1 LKKMSKEIKIGC
13 IGCGMMGGAL
23 IKAIAKKV
31 GGEKIL
37 LSDGDVEKAK
47 SLAKELGANFVTS
60 NAQIIENCSH
70 IILAVKP
77 AFFSSVLEQIKDSYN
92 NIAKSEQKNL
102 PVIISIMAGLS
113 IEKIEQMSIQAGISG
128 GLQNILRLMPNLP
141 ATVNEGMIALCTKEN
156 VSSEISKEVEFVKEI
171 LSCAGKVEQVSE
183 KLMDVVTAVSGSGPA
198 YGFMFIEALADAAV
212 LLGMPRNQAY
222 IYAAQT
228 LKGAAQMVLETSEH
242 PAKLKDAVCSPGGTT
257 IQAVKSLE
265 EKGFRSAV
273 ISAVESAY
281 NKSVD
286 LGK

>member
-1 LKKMSKEIKIGC
+1 MSKEIKIGC

-31 GGEKIL
+31 GGDKIL

-47 SLAKELGANFVTS
+47 SLALELGANFATS

-77 AFFSSVLEQIKDSYN
+77 AFFSSVLEQIKSSYN
-92 NIAKSEQKNL
+92 DRLSSSEKNL
-102 PVIISIMAGLS
+102 PTMISIMAGLS
-113 IEKIEQMSIQAGISG
+113 IEKIEQMSCQAGISG
-128 GLQNILRLMPNLP
+128 GLQNIVRLMPNLP
-141 ATVNEGMIALCTKEN
+141 ATVNEGMIALCTKDN
-156 VSSEISKEVEFVKEI
+156 VSPEFKQEVEFVKEI

-222 IYAAQT
+222 IYASQT
-228 LKGAAQMVLETSEH
+228 LKGAAQMVLETSDH

>member
-1 LKKMSKEIKIGC
+1 MSKEIKIGC

-47 SLAKELGANFVTS
+47 SLAKELGANFATS

-156 VSSEISKEVEFVKEI
+156 VSSEISKEVKFVKEI

-212 LLGMPRNQAY
+212 LLGMPRSQAY

>member
-1 LKKMSKEIKIGC
+1 MSKEIKIGC

-47 SLAKELGANFVTS
+47 SLTLELGANFATS

-77 AFFSSVLEQIKDSYN
+77 AFFPSVLEQIKDSYN

-198 YGFMFIEALADAAV
+198 YGFMFIESLADAAV
-212 LLGMPRNQAY
+212 LLGMPRSQAY

>member
-1 LKKMSKEIKIGC
+1 MSKEIKIGC

-31 GGEKIL
+31 GGDKIL

-47 SLAKELGANFVTS
+47 SLAKELGANFATS

-141 ATVNEGMIALCTKEN
+141 ATVNEGMIALCTKEY

-212 LLGMPRNQAY
+212 LLGMPRSQAY

>member
-1 LKKMSKEIKIGC
+1 MSKKIKIGC

-31 GGEKIL
+31 GGDKIL

-47 SLAKELGANFVTS
+47 SLALELGANFVTS
-60 NAQIIENCSH
+60 NAQIIENCSY

-77 AFFSSVLEQIKDSYN
+77 AFFSSVLEQIKSSYN
-92 NIAKSEQKNL
+92 DRANSDQKNL

-113 IEKIEQMSIQAGISG
+113 IEKIEQMSCQAGITG
-128 GLQNILRLMPNLP
+128 GLQNIVRLMPNLP

-156 VSSEISKEVEFVKEI
+156 ICAEFKQDVEFVKEI

-222 IYAAQT
+222 IYASQT
-228 LKGAAQMVLETSEH
+228 LKGAAQMVLETTEH
-242 PAKLKDAVCSPGGTT
+242 PGKLKDAVCSPGGTT

>member
-1 LKKMSKEIKIGC
+1 MSKEIKIGC

-47 SLAKELGANFVTS
+47 SLAKELGASFVTS

-156 VSSEISKEVEFVKEI
+156 ISSEIGQEVEFVKEI

-212 LLGMPRNQAY
+212 LLGMPRSQAY

-242 PAKLKDAVCSPGGTT
+242 PAQLKDAVCSPGGTT

-265 EKGFRSAV
+265 EKGFRSAI

>member
-1 LKKMSKEIKIGC
+1 MSKEIKIGC

-31 GGEKIL
+31 GGDKIL
-37 LSDGDVEKAK
+37 LSDGDIEKAK
-47 SLAKELGANFVTS
+47 SLSLELGANFATS

-77 AFFSSVLEQIKDSYN
+77 AFFSSVLEQIKSSYN
-92 NIAKSEQKNL
+92 EKLSSNEKNL
-102 PVIISIMAGLS
+102 PVMISIMAGLS
-113 IEKIEQMSIQAGISG
+113 IEKIEQMSCQAGISG
-128 GLQNILRLMPNLP
+128 GLQNIVRLMPNLP
-141 ATVNEGMIALCTKEN
+141 ATVNEGMIALCTKDN
-156 VSSEISKEVEFVKEI
+156 VSSEFKQEVDFVKEI

-222 IYAAQT
+222 IYASQT

-281 NKSVD
+281 NKSID

>member
-1 LKKMSKEIKIGC
+1 MSKEIKIGC

-47 SLAKELGANFVTS
+47 SLALELGANFVTS

-102 PVIISIMAGLS
+102 PVMISIMAGLS

-212 LLGMPRNQAY
+212 LLGMPRSQAY

>member
-1 LKKMSKEIKIGC
+1 MSKEIKIGC

-31 GGEKIL
+31 GGDKIL

-47 SLAKELGANFVTS
+47 SLSLELGANFATS

-77 AFFSSVLEQIKDSYN
+77 AFFSSVLEQIKSSYN
-92 NIAKSEQKNL
+92 EKLSSNEKNL
-102 PVIISIMAGLS
+102 PVMISIMAGLS
-113 IEKIEQMSIQAGISG
+113 IEKIEQMSCQAGISG
-128 GLQNILRLMPNLP
+128 GLQNIVRLMPNLP
-141 ATVNEGMIALCTKEN
+141 ATVNEGMIALCPKDN
-156 VSSEISKEVEFVKEI
+156 VPPEFKQEVDFVKEI

-222 IYAAQT
+222 IYASQT

>member
-1 LKKMSKEIKIGC
+1 MSKEIKIGC

-47 SLAKELGANFVTS
+47 SLALELGANFVTS

-92 NIAKSEQKNL
+92 ERLSSREQKNL

-212 LLGMPRNQAY
+212 LLGMPRSQAY

>member
-1 LKKMSKEIKIGC
+1 MSKEIKIGC

-47 SLAKELGANFVTS
+47 SLALELGANFVTS

-102 PVIISIMAGLS
+102 PIVISIMAGLS
-113 IEKIEQMSIQAGISG
+113 IGKIEQMSIQAGISG

>member
-1 LKKMSKEIKIGC
+1 MSKEIKIGC

-47 SLAKELGANFVTS
+47 SLALELGANFVTS

-92 NIAKSEQKNL
+92 DRLSSNEKNL

-212 LLGMPRNQAY
+212 LLGMPRSQAY

>member
-1 LKKMSKEIKIGC
+1 MSKEIKIGC

-31 GGEKIL
+31 GGDKIL

-47 SLAKELGANFVTS
+47 SLSLELGANFATS

-77 AFFSSVLEQIKDSYN
+77 AFFSSVLEQIKSSYN
-92 NIAKSEQKNL
+92 EKLSSNEKNL
-102 PVIISIMAGLS
+102 PVMISIMAGLS
-113 IEKIEQMSIQAGISG
+113 IEKIEQMSCQAGISG
-128 GLQNILRLMPNLP
+128 GLQNIVRLMPNLP
-141 ATVNEGMIALCTKEN
+141 ATVNEGMIALCTKDK
-156 VSSEISKEVEFVKEI
+156 VSSEFNQEVEFVKEI

-222 IYAAQT
+222 IYASQT

>member
-1 LKKMSKEIKIGC
+1 MSKEIKIGC

-31 GGEKIL
+31 GGDKIL

-47 SLAKELGANFVTS
+47 SLALELGANFVTS

-113 IEKIEQMSIQAGISG
+113 IEKIEQMSCQAGISG
-128 GLQNILRLMPNLP
+128 GLQNIVRLMPNLP

-156 VSSEISKEVEFVKEI
+156 VSSEIEQEVEFVKEI

-222 IYAAQT
+222 IYASQT

-242 PAKLKDAVCSPGGTT
+242 PAKLKDAVCSPAGTT

-265 EKGFRSAV
+265 GKGFRSAV

>member
-1 LKKMSKEIKIGC
+1 MSKEIKIGC

-47 SLAKELGANFVTS
+47 SLALDLGANFAIS

-77 AFFSSVLEQIKDSYN
+77 AFFSSVLEQIKSSYN
-92 NIAKSEQKNL
+92 DRLSSSEKNL
-102 PVIISIMAGLS
+102 PTMISIMAGLS
-113 IEKIEQMSIQAGISG
+113 IEKIEQMSCQAGISG
-128 GLQNILRLMPNLP
+128 GLQNIVRLMPNLP
-141 ATVNEGMIALCTKEN
+141 ATVNEGMIALCTKDN
-156 VSSEISKEVEFVKEI
+156 VSPEFKQEVEFVKEI

-222 IYAAQT
+222 IYASQT

>member
-1 LKKMSKEIKIGC
+1 MSKEIKIGC

-47 SLAKELGANFVTS
+47 SLALELGANFVTS

-102 PVIISIMAGLS
+102 PVMISIMAGLN
-113 IEKIEQMSIQAGISG
+113 IEKIEQMSCQAGISG

-141 ATVNEGMIALCTKEN
+141 ATVNEGMIALCTKDK

-212 LLGMPRNQAY
+212 LLGMPRSQAY

-228 LKGAAQMVLETSEH
+228 LKGAAQMVVETSEH

>member
-1 LKKMSKEIKIGC
+1 MSKEIKIGC

-31 GGEKIL
+31 GGDKIL

-47 SLAKELGANFVTS
+47 SLALELGANFVTS
-60 NAQIIENCSH
+60 NAQIIENCSY

-77 AFFSSVLEQIKDSYN
+77 AFFSSVLEQIKSSYN
-92 NIAKSEQKNL
+92 EKLSSNEKNL
-102 PVIISIMAGLS
+102 PVMISIMAGLS
-113 IEKIEQMSIQAGISG
+113 IEKIEQMSCKAGISG
-128 GLQNILRLMPNLP
+128 GLQNIVRLMPNLP
-141 ATVNEGMIALCTKEN
+141 ATVNEGMIALCTKDN
-156 VSSEISKEVEFVKEI
+156 VSPEFKQEVEFVKEI

-222 IYAAQT
+222 IYASQT
-228 LKGAAQMVLETSEH
+228 LKGAAQMVLETSDH
-242 PAKLKDAVCSPGGTT
+242 PGKLKDAVCSPGGTT

>member
-1 LKKMSKEIKIGC
+1 MSKEIKIGC

-47 SLAKELGANFVTS
+47 SLALELGANFATS

-113 IEKIEQMSIQAGISG
+113 IEKIEQMSIQAGISD

-156 VSSEISKEVEFVKEI
+156 VSSEISQEVEFVKEI

>member
-1 LKKMSKEIKIGC
+1 MSKEIKIGC

-47 SLAKELGANFVTS
+47 SLALELGANFVTS

-92 NIAKSEQKNL
+92 NIAKKKKKNL
-102 PVIISIMAGLS
+102 PVMISIMAGLS

-212 LLGMPRNQAY
+212 LLGMPRSQAY

>member
-1 LKKMSKEIKIGC
+1 MSKEIKIGC

-31 GGEKIL
+31 GGDKIL

-47 SLAKELGANFVTS
+47 SLALELGANFVTS

-113 IEKIEQMSIQAGISG
+113 IEKIEQMSCQAGITG
-128 GLQNILRLMPNLP
+128 GLQNIVRLMPNLP

-156 VSSEISKEVEFVKEI
+156 VSSEIEQEVEFVKEI

-222 IYAAQT
+222 IYASQT

-242 PAKLKDAVCSPGGTT
+242 PAKLKDAVCSPAGTT

-265 EKGFRSAV
+265 GKGFRSAV

>member
-1 LKKMSKEIKIGC
+1 MSKEIKIGC

-47 SLAKELGANFVTS
+47 SLALELGANFVTS

-102 PVIISIMAGLS
+102 PVIISIMAGFS
-113 IEKIEQMSIQAGISG
+113 IEKIEQMSVQAGISG

-141 ATVNEGMIALCTKEN
+141 ATVNEGMIALCTKDN

-212 LLGMPRNQAY
+212 LFGMPRSQAY

>member
-1 LKKMSKEIKIGC
+1 MSKEIKIGC

-47 SLAKELGANFVTS
+47 SLALELGANFATS

-92 NIAKSEQKNL
+92 DRANSEQKNL
-102 PVIISIMAGLS
+102 PTMISIMAGLS
-113 IEKIEQMSIQAGISG
+113 IEKIEQMSCQAGITG
-128 GLQNILRLMPNLP
+128 GLQNIVRLMPNLP
-141 ATVNEGMIALCTKEN
+141 ATVNEGMIALCTKDK
-156 VSSEISKEVEFVKEI
+156 VSSEFNQEVEFVKEI

-222 IYAAQT
+222 IYASQT

>member
-1 LKKMSKEIKIGC
+1 MSEDIKIGC

-31 GGEKIL
+31 GGDKIL

-47 SLAKELGANFVTS
+47 SLAKELGANFATS

-77 AFFSSVLEQIKDSYN
+77 AFFSSVLEQIKSSYN
-92 NIAKSEQKNL
+92 DRPNSEQKNL
-102 PVIISIMAGLS
+102 PTMISIMAGLS
-113 IEKIEQMSIQAGISG
+113 IEKIEQMSCQAGISG
-128 GLQNILRLMPNLP
+128 GLQNIVRLMPNLP
-141 ATVNEGMIALCTKEN
+141 ATVNEGMIALCTKDN
-156 VSSEISKEVEFVKEI
+156 VSSEFKQEVDFVKEI

-222 IYAAQT
+222 IYASQT

>member
-1 LKKMSKEIKIGC
+1 MSEDIKIGC

-31 GGEKIL
+31 GGDKIL

-47 SLAKELGANFVTS
+47 SLAKELGANFATS

-77 AFFSSVLEQIKDSYN
+77 AFFSSVLEQIKSSYN
-92 NIAKSEQKNL
+92 EKLSSNEKNL
-102 PVIISIMAGLS
+102 PVMISIMAGLS
-113 IEKIEQMSIQAGISG
+113 IEKIEQMSCQAGISG
-128 GLQNILRLMPNLP
+128 GLQNIVRLMPNLP
-141 ATVNEGMIALCTKEN
+141 ATVNEGMIALCTKDN
-156 VSSEISKEVEFVKEI
+156 VSSEFKQEVDFVKEI

-222 IYAAQT
+222 IYASQT

>member
-1 LKKMSKEIKIGC
+1 MSKEIKIGC

-47 SLAKELGANFVTS
+47 SLALELGANFVTS

-102 PVIISIMAGLS
+102 PVMISIMAGLS
-113 IEKIEQMSIQAGISG
+113 IEKIEQMSIQAGITG
-128 GLQNILRLMPNLP
+128 GLQNIVRLMPNLP

-156 VSSEISKEVEFVKEI
+156 ICAEFKQDVEFVKEI

>member
-1 LKKMSKEIKIGC
+1 MSKEIKIGC

-31 GGEKIL
+31 GGDKIL

-47 SLAKELGANFVTS
+47 SLAKELGANFATS

-113 IEKIEQMSIQAGISG
+113 IEKIGQMSVQAGISD

-212 LLGMPRNQAY
+212 LLGMPRSQAY

>member
-1 LKKMSKEIKIGC
+1 MSKEIKIGC

-47 SLAKELGANFVTS
+47 SLALELGANFATS

-113 IEKIEQMSIQAGISG
+113 IEKIEQMSVQVGISG

-212 LLGMPRNQAY
+212 LLGMPRSQAY

>member
-1 LKKMSKEIKIGC
+1 MSKEIKIGC

-47 SLAKELGANFVTS
+47 SLAKELGANFATS

-113 IEKIEQMSIQAGISG
+113 IEKIEQMSVQAGISG

-222 IYAAQT
+222 IYASQT

>member
-1 LKKMSKEIKIGC
+1 MSKEIKIGC

-31 GGEKIL
+31 GGERIL

-212 LLGMPRNQAY
+212 LLGMPRSQAY

>member
-1 LKKMSKEIKIGC
+1 MSKEIKIGC

-23 IKAIAKKV
+23 IKAISKKV

-47 SLAKELGANFVTS
+47 SLALELGANFATS

-92 NIAKSEQKNL
+92 NIAKSEQKSL

-212 LLGMPRNQAY
+212 LLGMPRSQAY

-257 IQAVKSLE
+257 IKAVKSLE

>member
-1 LKKMSKEIKIGC
+1 MSKEIKIGC

-113 IEKIEQMSIQAGISG
+113 IEKIEQMSCQAGISG

>member
-1 LKKMSKEIKIGC
+1 MSKEIKIGC

-47 SLAKELGANFVTS
+47 SLALELGANFVTS

-70 IILAVKP
+70 VILAVKP
-77 AFFSSVLEQIKDSYN
+77 AFFSSVLEQIKSSYN
-92 NIAKSEQKNL
+92 DRLSSREQKNL
-102 PVIISIMAGLS
+102 PIVISIMAGLS
-113 IEKIEQMSIQAGISG
+113 IEKIEQMSVQAGISG

>member
-1 LKKMSKEIKIGC
+1 MSKEIKIGC

-47 SLAKELGANFVTS
+47 SLALELGANFVTS
-60 NAQIIENCSH
+60 NAQIIENCSY

-77 AFFSSVLEQIKDSYN
+77 AFFSSVLEQIKSSYN
-92 NIAKSEQKNL
+92 DRANSEQKNL

-113 IEKIEQMSIQAGISG
+113 IEKIEQMSCQAGITG
-128 GLQNILRLMPNLP
+128 GLQNIVRLMPNLP
-141 ATVNEGMIALCTKEN
+141 ATVNEGMIALCTKDK
-156 VSSEISKEVEFVKEI
+156 VSSEFNQEVEFVKEI

-222 IYAAQT
+222 IYASQT

-242 PAKLKDAVCSPGGTT
+242 PGKLKDAVCSPGGTT

>member
-1 LKKMSKEIKIGC
+1 MSKEIKIGC

-31 GGEKIL
+31 GGDKIL

-47 SLAKELGANFVTS
+47 SLALELGANFAIS

-77 AFFSSVLEQIKDSYN
+77 AFFSSVLEQIKSSYN
-92 NIAKSEQKNL
+92 EKLSSNEKNL
-102 PVIISIMAGLS
+102 PTMISIMAGLS
-113 IEKIEQMSIQAGISG
+113 IEKIEQMSCQAGISG
-128 GLQNILRLMPNLP
+128 GLQNIVRLMPNLP
-141 ATVNEGMIALCTKEN
+141 ATVNEGMIALCTKDK
-156 VSSEISKEVEFVKEI
+156 VSSEFNQEVEFVKEI

-222 IYAAQT
+222 IYASQT

>member
-1 LKKMSKEIKIGC
+1 MSKEIKIGC

-212 LLGMPRNQAY
+212 LLGMPRSQAY

-228 LKGAAQMVLETSEH
+228 LKGAAQMVVETSEH

>member
-1 LKKMSKEIKIGC
+1 MSKEIKIGC

-47 SLAKELGANFVTS
+47 SLALELGTNFVKS

-113 IEKIEQMSIQAGISG
+113 IEKIEQMSCQAGISG